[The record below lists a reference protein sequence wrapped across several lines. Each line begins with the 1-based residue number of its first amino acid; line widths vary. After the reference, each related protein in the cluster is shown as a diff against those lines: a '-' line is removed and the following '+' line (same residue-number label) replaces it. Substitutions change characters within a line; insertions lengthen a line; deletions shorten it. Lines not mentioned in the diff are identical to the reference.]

1 MLSKQKF
8 HMLLQDEITKRIK
21 ECPVLSGNT
30 FSDKMVSLLYLVQP
44 VIKKTLFREE
54 EQYSRYRFVG
64 KSKHKMIYMEQA
76 LYRFLKKVHQDLN
89 YFSIAQIIRRACKLF
104 LRFVDKW
111 GPEKAIEKIRELAK
125 KISKKK
131 RKKIDRRLTRKELLG
146 IPVFQVAYDAI
157 FRPVTYHQL
166 E

>member
-1 MLSKQKF
+1 MLLKQKF
-8 HMLLQDEITKRIK
+8 HMLLQDEITIRIK
-21 ECPVLSGNT
+21 NCHLLSGNT
-30 FSDKMVSLLYLVQP
+30 FSDKMVSLLNLVKP

-64 KSKHKMIYMEQA
+64 TSKHKMIYMEQG

-111 GPEKAIEKIRELAK
+111 GAGKAVEKIRELAK
-125 KISKKK
+125 KINQKK
-131 RKKIDRRLTRKELLG
+131 RKKTDRRLVRKELLG

-157 FRPVTYHQL
+157 FRPVLYSQL